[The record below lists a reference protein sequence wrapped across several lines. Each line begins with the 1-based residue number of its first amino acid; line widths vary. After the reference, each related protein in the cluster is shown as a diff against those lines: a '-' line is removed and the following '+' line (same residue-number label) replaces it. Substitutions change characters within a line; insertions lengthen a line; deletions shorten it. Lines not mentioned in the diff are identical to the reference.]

1 MDPMTVSQEIGAKR
15 RRATL
20 GFLFTCD
27 HYLVT
32 AMTTFMQMLTVSKA
46 KAGFSGIAREVI
58 HTKKPVIVRDPN
70 DHRLLC
76 VDYLAGYT
84 AKTSLC
90 LGNCKH
96 LHESGHSGDQIMVTC
111 EQKSKSSP
119 PALSPNF
126 LADRHRIHGIRG
138 ESKAKQNPAS

>member
-1 MDPMTVSQEIGAKR
+1 MKNRFKSEEYNVLRQAFAGAAQNL
-15 RRATL
+15 RRAATADQRAL
-20 GFLFTCD
+20 LCWSHFFRK
-27 HYLVT
+27 LVWGN
-32 AMTTFMQMLTVSKA
+32 LNES
-46 KAGFSGIAREVI
+46 
-58 HTKKPVIVRDPN
+58 VRDPN